1 MERQKALELAVDALE
16 KEWRYILY
24 ASNSDISD
32 KRLIEIAEAI
42 KVISSMTVEEKQYE
56 YPLSA

>member
-42 KVISSMTVEEKQYE
+42 KVISSMTVED
-56 YPLSA
+56 S